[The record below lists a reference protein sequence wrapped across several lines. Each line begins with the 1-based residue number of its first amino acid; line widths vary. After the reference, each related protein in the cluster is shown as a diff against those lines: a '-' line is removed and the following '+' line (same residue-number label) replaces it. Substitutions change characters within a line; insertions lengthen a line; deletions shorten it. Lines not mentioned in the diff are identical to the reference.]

1 MDRQVDVV
9 VVYNEPDT
17 LENVFLR
24 SAGLER
30 ACVRLID
37 NSAARQSL
45 PAIFNKQKFGSA
57 ADWLVFCQQDFV
69 VFDDE
74 WIERITC
81 LSHGACYGPIGVD
94 RSGRF
99 VGRIMQTDGTFVGCP
114 MDGADAVGLDEQC
127 LIVPRPI
134 YSTVDFDERFAFDLY
149 AHDYCLS
156 AARAGFRVKT
166 FQMNC
171 QHRSKSV
178 TPDTMRR
185 SYLEAKRTYIWK
197 HRDRAPLIT
206 TTFEWRPSYWAVPEE
221 NETLRAELA
230 MIPHGSQVLEVGP
243 AAGHVTGALQRKGCE
258 VTGVEINAALASMA
272 RPLSRRMVVGNIEDL
287 DLDAEVP
294 EEFDVV
300 LCGDVLEHLTNP
312 EAVLRKLKRR
322 LTSTGY
328 LVVSLPNVGHGSV
341 RLSLL
346 EGRFEYVQE
355 GLLDA
360 THLRFFTL
368 DSIRE
373 LFNRNG
379 LEIGDLHRTRAGFF
393 ETEIPLS
400 PAGITAS
407 TVRRLLQDP
416 EASTYQFVF
425 RANPSGRSNSL
436 ADLQDAAFDPARER
450 RRFAADCLKRAWG
463 AFHAEGPDPIQARAW
478 ARLSLGTAPNFK
490 AAVYWMVS
498 LLPWR
503 LVSLLVS
510 CSPGG

>member
-1 MDRQVDVV
+1 MAPRIEVV

-30 ACVRLID
+30 AGVRLID
-37 NSAARQSL
+37 NTATGRSL
-45 PAIFNKQKFGSA
+45 PAIFNEHKARAA
-57 ADWLVFCQQDFV
+57 ADWLVFCHQDFV
-69 VFDDE
+69 VFDDD
-74 WIERITC
+74 WIERITR
-81 LSHGACYGPIGVD
+81 LPQDTCYGPIGVD
-94 RSGRF
+94 RAGRF
-99 VGRIMQTDGTFVGCP
+99 LGRIMQTDGTFIGLP
-114 MDGADAVGLDEQC
+114 GDDADVVALDEQC
-127 LIVPRPI
+127 LIVPRAV
-134 YSTVDFDERFAFDLY
+134 YSVTDFDERFACDLY
-149 AHDYCLS
+149 AHDYCLT
-156 AARAGFRVKT
+156 ATRAGFRIKT

-171 QHRSKSV
+171 QHRSTSGSE
-178 TPDTMRR
+178 DTMRR

-197 HRDRAPLIT
+197 HRDKAPLFT
-206 TTFEWRPSYWAVPEE
+206 TTFRWRPRYWSIADE
-221 NETLRAELA
+221 NETLLAELA
-230 MIPHGSQVLEVGP
+230 LIPHGSRVLEVGP
-243 AAGHVTGALQRKGCE
+243 AAGHMTQALKRKSCE
-258 VTGVEINAALASMA
+258 VTGLELDAALASMA
-272 RPLSRRMVVGNIEDL
+272 RPLCRRMVVGNIEDL

-312 EAVLRKLKRR
+312 EAVLQKLKRR
-322 LTSTGY
+322 LASTGY

-346 EGRFEYVQE
+346 EGKFTYVKE

-379 LEIGDLHRTRAGFF
+379 LEIRDLHRTRAGFF
-393 ETEIPLS
+393 DTEIPLS
-400 PAGITAS
+400 PAEMTAS
-407 TVRRLLQDP
+407 TVRRLLQDA

-425 RANPSGRSNSL
+425 RAVPAECSNSL
-436 ADLQDAAFDPARER
+436 ADLRDAAFDPGRER
-450 RRFAADCLKRAWG
+450 RRFAADCLKRAWD
-463 AFHAEGPDPIQARAW
+463 ALHVEEPDVIMARAW
-478 ARLSLGTAPNFK
+478 ASLSFGTAPNFK

-498 LLPWR
+498 LLPWW

-510 CSPGG
+510 CSP

>member
-1 MDRQVDVV
+1 MDSRIEVV
-9 VVYNEPDT
+9 VVYNERDT

-30 ACVRLID
+30 AGVRLID
-37 NSAARQSL
+37 NTATGRNL
-45 PAIFNKQKFGSA
+45 PAIFNGHKAGAA
-57 ADWLVFCQQDFV
+57 ADWLVFCHQDFV
-69 VFDDE
+69 VFDDD
-74 WIERITC
+74 WIERITH
-81 LSHGACYGPIGVD
+81 LPQDACYGPIGVD
-94 RSGRF
+94 RAGRF
-99 VGRIMQTDGTFVGCP
+99 VGRITQADGTCIGLP
-114 MDGADAVGLDEQC
+114 ADGADVVALDEQC
-127 LIVPRPI
+127 LIVPRAV
-134 YSTVDFDERFAFDLY
+134 YSVTDFDERFAFDLY
-149 AHDYCLS
+149 AHDYCLT
-156 AARAGFRVKT
+156 ATRAGVRVKT

-178 TPDTMRR
+178 TEDTTRR
-185 SYLEAKRTYIWK
+185 SYLEAKRAYIWK
-197 HRDRAPLIT
+197 HRDRAPLFT
-206 TTFEWRPSYWAVPEE
+206 TTFRWRPKYWSIADE

-230 MIPHGSQVLEVGP
+230 LIPHGSRVLEVGP
-243 AAGHVTGALQRKGCE
+243 GAGHVTQALKRQGCE
-258 VTGVEINAALASMA
+258 VTGLELDPALASLA
-272 RPLSRRMVVGNIEDL
+272 RPLCRRMVVGNIEDL

-294 EEFDVV
+294 EKFDVV

-312 EAVLRKLKRR
+312 EAVLQKLKRR
-322 LTSTGY
+322 LTSTGQ

-346 EGRFEYVQE
+346 EGRFTYVKE
-355 GLLDA
+355 GLLDG

-379 LEIGDLHRTRAGFF
+379 LEIQELHRTRAGLFD
-393 ETEIPLS
+393 TEIPLN

-407 TVRRLLQDP
+407 TVRHLLQDA

-425 RANPSGRSNSL
+425 RAVPSGRSNSL
-436 ADLQDAAFDPARER
+436 ADLQDAAFDPVRER
-450 RRFAADCLKRAWG
+450 RRFATDCLRRAWS
-463 AFHAEGPDPIQARAW
+463 AFHVEGPDLIMARAW

-498 LLPWR
+498 LLPWW

-510 CSPGG
+510 CSP